1 MLQTSLYTFERQT
14 HILPIN
20 TICINYKALCI
31 VKNSSQTD
39 ALVIWR
45 AYHDSWGPGMSRK
58 YVTLY
63 LGNGLST
70 WHKVNNWATG
80 EYDCQLGAV

>member
-1 MLQTSLYTFERQT
+1 MG
-14 HILPIN
+14 
-20 TICINYKALCI
+20 A
-31 VKNSSQTD
+31 
-39 ALVIWR
+39 
-45 AYHDSWGPGMSRK
+45 GMSQK

-63 LGNGLST
+63 LGNVLSS